1 MDTSAQRSTFTL
13 LRPKSQTFNFYS
25 CTLPPPYEVLV
36 LLVCP
41 CLSPTAFRPPRR
53 ERVQPCL
60 HGPEIVAREEARL
73 HPLFLVGRADELR
86 TYRVYRRVVPAK
98 LYLPTDGSPS
108 SNFYPACPK
117 HICLPSCL
125 VRTHPNLFGIVR
137 IKLDTLHSEHGTF
150 GVCNKLRNSVLHSCV
165 PWSFSVLGAQF
176 R

>member
-1 MDTSAQRSTFTL
+1 MLIFNCTEVVRFYYMDTSAQRSTFTL

-86 TYRVYRRVVPAK
+86 TYRVPSRGSCKIISSYGRLPLFQLLSGLSEAHLPAQLFSTHAPKSIWYRA
-98 LYLPTDGSPS
+98 Y
-108 SNFYPACPK
+108 
-117 HICLPSCL
+117 
-125 VRTHPNLFGIVR
+125 
-137 IKLDTLHSEHGTF
+137 
-150 GVCNKLRNSVLHSCV
+150 
-165 PWSFSVLGAQF
+165 
-176 R
+176 